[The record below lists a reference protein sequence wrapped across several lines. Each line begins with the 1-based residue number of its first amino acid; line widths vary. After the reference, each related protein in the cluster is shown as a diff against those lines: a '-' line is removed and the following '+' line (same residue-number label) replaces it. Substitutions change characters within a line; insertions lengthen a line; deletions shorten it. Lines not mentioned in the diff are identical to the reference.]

1 MADQITTNMDSSF
14 LFTFEVAMEVA
25 NKVGG
30 IYTVLRT
37 KAGTTVNE
45 LGENYCMVG
54 IANEKFVAMEV
65 EKMEFAHP
73 ALRSAVDDLRK
84 QKFEII
90 TGRWLIEGYPK
101 VVLFNLDSAYRELGK
116 WKWELFDR
124 TKFGIPEHDHESH
137 RAILFG
143 FLTTALLGLFREKC
157 GPTPVIIGHFHEW
170 LAGIGLIMCRARKLD
185 ISTIF
190 TTHATLLGRYLCAA
204 NTDFYNN
211 LDKFNIDVEAG
222 NRQIYHRYC
231 IERAASHMSHVF
243 TTVSAITAL
252 EATHLLNRKPD
263 LILPNGLNIKDT
275 QCMHE
280 FQNLHAIQKE
290 KIHDF
295 VRGHFY
301 GHFDLDLDK
310 TLYLFIAGRYEYSNK
325 GADVFIEALARLNH
339 RMKEAGSDVTFV
351 AFLIFPGA
359 TDNFNIESLRGQ
371 AVVKQLRDNVSVI
384 KDHIAER
391 IFDTCLRGRLPTTDE
406 LISRDE
412 FVKLK
417 RCMYANQ
424 CHSLP
429 PIVTH
434 NVTNDGEDQ
443 ILSQLRKVQLY
454 NKKEDRVKVIFH
466 PEFLNQT
473 SPLLPMDYDDFV
485 RGCHLGVFPSYY
497 EPWGYTPA
505 ECAVKGI
512 PSVTTNLSGFGCFME
527 SHLNDPQAYGI
538 YIMDRRFMSPDS
550 SCNQLVDYL
559 FSFSQM
565 SRRERIIQRNRTER
579 LSELLDWSRLGKYY
593 TNARRLAI
601 ERTHP
606 EFLERDH
613 VIVSHSPTNSVKL
626 PRPYSAPSSP
636 FGSRVPSPHPSDEEE
651 QGEERDFST
660 FDDADSGV
668 TLQSFPQSTDV
679 ESNSENNTVDA
690 DLSNLSI
697 T

>member
-1 MADQITTNMDSSF
+1 MDNGLQ

-37 KAGTTVNE
+37 KAGVTVDE
-45 LGENYCMVG
+45 LGEDYCMVG

-65 EKMEFAHP
+65 EKMEFAQP
-73 ALRSAVDDLRK
+73 ALRGAVEEMRN
-84 QKFEII
+84 QNFGVIS
-90 TGRWLIEGYPK
+90 GRWLIEGYPK
-101 VVLFNLDSAYRELGK
+101 VILFDLDTAYRELTS
-116 WKWELFDR
+116 WKWDFFDK
-124 TKFGIPEHDHESH
+124 TNIGIPDHDHESH

-143 FLTTALLGLFREKC
+143 FLTVALLGLFRERC
-157 GPTPVIIGHFHEW
+157 GPNPVVISHFHEW
-170 LAGIGLIMCRARKLD
+170 LAGVGLVMTRARQID
-185 ISTIF
+185 VSTIF

-204 NTDFYNN
+204 NIDFYNN
-211 LDKFNIDVEAG
+211 LDKFHVDKEAG
-222 NRQIYHRYC
+222 DRQIYHRYC
-231 IERAASHMSHVF
+231 MERAAANAAHVF
-243 TTVSAITAL
+243 TTVSAITAF
-252 EATHLLNRKPD
+252 EAHHLLKRRPD

-275 QCMHE
+275 QCIHE
-280 FQNLHAIQKE
+280 FQNLHAVSKE
-290 KIHDF
+290 KIHNF

-310 TLYLFIAGRYEYSNK
+310 TLYLFIAGRYEYTNK

-339 RMKEAGSDVTFV
+339 RMKLAGSDVTFV

-359 TDNFNIESLRGQ
+359 TNNFNIESLKGQ
-371 AVVKQLRDNVSVI
+371 AVVRQLRESVNVI
-384 KDHIAER
+384 KETIAEKV
-391 IFDTCLRGRLPTTDE
+391 FDKCLRGNLPTNDE
-406 LISRDE
+406 LLSRDE
-412 FVKLK
+412 IITLK

-424 CHSLP
+424 CRTLP

-434 NVTNDGEDQ
+434 NILNDGEDP
-443 ILSQLRKVQLY
+443 ILNQLRSVQLF

-485 RGCHLGVFPSYY
+485 RGCHMGVFPSYY

-512 PSVTTNLSGFGCFME
+512 PSITTNLSGFGCFME

-550 SCNQLVDYL
+550 SCNQLVDFL

-565 SRRERIIQRNRTER
+565 TRRERIIQRNRTER
-579 LSELLDWSRLGKYY
+579 LSELLDWGRLGMYY

-606 EFLERDH
+606 EFLERGPGF
-613 VIVSHSPTNSVKL
+613 VSSHSPAGSVRL
-626 PRPYSAPSSP
+626 PRPYSAPGSP
-636 FGSRVPSPHPSDEEE
+636 FGSRPTSPHPSEDDDDERKFVPYDE
-651 QGEERDFST
+651 
-660 FDDADSGV
+660 ADSGL
-668 TLQSFPQSTDV
+668 TLRSNIHSIDTESTG
-679 ESNSENNTVDA
+679 NSEVNSN
-690 DLSNLSI
+690 DLESLSKLSVS
-697 T
+697 